1 MDIIKLDQ
9 ELHDKERAELL
20 FAGHLLVFKQ
30 RPAMFDLIEYC
41 HTNLMQALDGLDPVY
56 AQQVLSKADFIVRTS
71 QVQDSFKKDDKAK
84 QLFFSV
90 LKECG
95 LDTQS
100 AYYDH
105 FPLRIVPANHQHNTS
120 HRSSVAHHRDTWGSN
135 LNSQQNWW
143 APIYSLSEARTIAF
157 FPDYWTTP
165 LANNTGSWSFDD
177 YLAKRKIAQKHN
189 EVGYP
194 IAPTASEI
202 VDESHIVKLVIEPG
216 DVLNFAS
223 AHLHASVPNTTEA
236 ARYSVEMRTLS
247 LEDIQQNRAAPNID
261 NAGTTPMYPWFK
273 RITNDEQLSGKLI
286 NR

>member
-9 ELHDKERAELL
+9 PLHDKERAELL

-30 RPAMFDLIEYC
+30 RSAMLALIDYC

-56 AQQVLSKADFIVRTS
+56 AQHELGKADFIARTS

-84 QLFFSV
+84 QLFFAV

-95 LDTQS
+95 VDTQN

-105 FPLRIVPANHQHNTS
+105 FPLRIVPANHQHYTS
-120 HRSSVAHHRDTWGSN
+120 HRSSVSHHRDTWGSN

-143 APIYSLSEARTIAF
+143 APIYDLSEERTIAF
-157 FPDYWTTP
+157 FPDYWNKP
-165 LANNTGSWSFDD
+165 LANNTADWSFDD
-177 YLAKRKIAQKHN
+177 YLAKRKIAIKQN

-194 IAPTASEI
+194 IAPTASET

-236 ARYSVEMRTLS
+236 ARFSVEMRTLN
-247 LEDIQQNRAAPNID
+247 LHDIHENRVAPNLD
-261 NAGTTPMYPWFK
+261 NAGTTPMYGWFK
-273 RITNDEQLSGKLI
+273 RINNDEKL
-286 NR
+286 NL

>member
-9 ELHDKERAELL
+9 PLHDKERAELL

-30 RPAMFDLIEYC
+30 RPAMLELIDYC
-41 HTNLMQALDGLDPVY
+41 HAALLKTLDGLDPVY
-56 AQQVLSKADFIVRTS
+56 AQKTLGKTDFIAKTS
-71 QVQDSFKKDDKAK
+71 RVQNQFKRDDKAK
-84 QLFFSV
+84 QLFFAV

-95 LDTQS
+95 VDTQN

-105 FPLRIVPANHQHNTS
+105 FPLRIVPANHQHYTS
-120 HRSSVAHHRDTWGSN
+120 HRSSVSHHRDTWGSN

-143 APIYSLSEARTIAF
+143 APIYDLSEERTIAF
-157 FPDYWTTP
+157 FPDYWNKP
-165 LANNTGSWSFDD
+165 LANNTADWSFDD
-177 YLAKRKIAQKHN
+177 YLAKRKIAIKQN

-194 IAPTASEI
+194 IAPTASET

-236 ARYSVEMRTLS
+236 ARFSVEMRTLN
-247 LEDIQQNRAAPNID
+247 LHDIHENRVAPNLD
-261 NAGTTPMYPWFK
+261 NAGTTPMYGWFK
-273 RITNDEQLSGKLI
+273 RINNDEKL
-286 NR
+286 NL